1 MSASGSELH
10 DAMQHHYTSQG
21 RQCGICGR
29 RVLGSAWHLSR
40 HVATRHTGA
49 SHVLALA
56 KDETHEAADLELAR
70 QMMRSTPARLR
81 HHGGVFAKGPL
92 AGCRVAGLPRYF
104 HNNGRLKE
112 CYTYLKSDKPDG
124 RRTLRRKRHAPS
136 HPNMSWMERDEGG
149 SPLLPFTEIQ
159 ANLWTPSKFDNWR
172 GPFRIDAQK
181 EDPSRV
187 ASGDKQCELCSGSF
201 CDCITT
207 RIRPGPC
214 PRVVPSDNIGDG
226 VQASQRYE
234 AGDLM
239 GEFVGEL
246 APLDHYDDGYAAELH
261 RYDLVSSGR
270 GVAACTIHPRHYG
283 NWSRKVN
290 HACEPN
296 ACLESMKVSGRWRI
310 MIKAVKDIKPGSWVE
325 IDYGRSY
332 WSQSPEPCRC
342 GIERC
347 YSRET

>member
-1 MSASGSELH
+1 MSASGSDLH
-10 DAMQHHYTSQG
+10 DAMQHHYTTQG

-49 SHVLALA
+49 SHVLAV
-56 KDETHEAADLELAR
+56 DLELAR
-70 QMMRSTPARLR
+70 QMMQSTPARLR

-92 AGCRVAGLPRYF
+92 AGRRVAGLPRYF
-104 HNNGRLKE
+104 HGNGRLKE
-112 CYTYLKSDKPDG
+112 CYAYLKPDKPDG

-136 HPNMSWMERDEGG
+136 HPNTSWMERDEGG
-149 SPLLPFTEIQ
+149 SPLLPSTEIQ

-172 GPFRIDAQK
+172 APFRIDPQM
-181 EDPSRV
+181 EDP
-187 ASGDKQCELCSGSF
+187 
-201 CDCITT
+201 
-207 RIRPGPC
+207 
-214 PRVVPSDNIGDG
+214 VVPSDNMGDG
-226 VQASQRYE
+226 VQASQRYD
-234 AGDLM
+234 AGDLV

-261 RYDLVSSGR
+261 RYDLASSGR

-296 ACLESMKVSGRWRI
+296 ACLESMKVSGGWRV
-310 MIKAVKDIKPGSWVE
+310 MIKAVKVIEPGSWVE
-325 IDYGRSY
+325 VDYGRSY
-332 WSQSPEPCRC
+332 WSQSPEACRC

-347 YSRET
+347 YSREAIET